1 MREVRVRTPVLLDV
15 DTGVDDAMALLLA
28 ARHPDL
34 DLRAVTCVA
43 GNVPVDQVVRN
54 TLVVLDAAG
63 AGDVPVARG
72 AARPLLEPPRPAR
85 HVHGEDG
92 MADRGWPDSA
102 RGPVD
107 EHAVELMARTLLDS
121 PEPVTVVALAPLTNV
136 ALMLRTHP
144 EAADRIARL
153 VMVGGSRAGG
163 NATAAAEFNVW
174 HDPEAAAIVLGS
186 GLPITMYGL
195 DVFYDVTLGRD
206 TADRLAASTDP
217 ACRLA
222 AGLLTHQLDRFFDHA
237 ATIGD
242 AGAVA
247 AVLDPG
253 ALTTERLPVRVELTG
268 ALTRGQTVVDRRPW
282 AGDERHDPY
291 GTAHPLVDVALAVDA
306 ERYREL
312 YLSVLG
318 GTDG

>member
-1 MREVRVRTPVLLDV
+1 MLLDV

-28 ARHPDL
+28 SRHPDL

-43 GNVPVDQVVRN
+43 GNAAVEQVVRN

-63 AGDVPVARG
+63 AGDVPVAEG
-72 AARPLLEPPRPAR
+72 AARPLVEPLRTAR

-92 MADRGWPDSA
+92 MADLGWPDSA
-102 RGPVD
+102 RRNVA

-121 PEPVTVVALAPLTNV
+121 AEPVTVVALAPLTNV
-136 ALMLRTHP
+136 ALLLRTHP
-144 EAADRIARL
+144 DAGDRIARI
-153 VMVGGSRAGG
+153 VMVGGATSGG

-174 HDPEAAAIVLGS
+174 HDPEAAAIVLSS

-195 DVFYDVTLGRD
+195 DVFYEVTLGRD
-206 TADRLAASTDP
+206 TADRLAAQPDP

-247 AVLDPG
+247 AVVDPG
-253 ALTTERLPVRVELTG
+253 ALTVERLPVRVELSG
-268 ALTRGQTVVDRRPW
+268 GLTRGQTVVDRRPW
-282 AGDERHDPY
+282 SGDEQRDPY
-291 GTAHPLVDVALAVDA
+291 GTSHPLVDIALGVDA
-306 ERYREL
+306 DRYREI

-318 GTDG
+318 GTGGSDG